1 MLKNIYT
8 EFDNF
13 CGLCDV
19 YKIETIGDAYIVA
32 AGIFLKNFVS
42 FIYNLNKNSKGLHK
56 PSKHHAQRAAW
67 MSLLMIDTA
76 SKNFTNKNEKI
87 KVITSFF

>member
-13 CGLCDV
+13 CGIVDV

-32 AGIFLKNFVS
+32 AG
-42 FIYNLNKNSKGLHK
+42 LHK
-56 PSKHHAQRAAW
+56 SSKYHAQRAAW
-67 MSLLMIDTA
+67 MSLLMIEA
-76 SKNFTNKNEKI
+76 SSRHLTNKNEKI
-87 KVITSFF
+87 RVNF

>member
-13 CGLCDV
+13 CGLVDV

-32 AGIFLKNFVS
+32 AG
-42 FIYNLNKNSKGLHK
+42 LHK
-56 PSKHHAQRAAW
+56 SSKYHAQRAAW
-67 MSLLMIDTA
+67 MSLLMMDAA
-76 SKNFTNKNEKI
+76 SKSFTTKNEKI
-87 KVITSFF
+87 KVI